1 MKFAGMVKNST
12 VDYPGKIALVL
23 FTAGCNFRCSY
34 CQNYEL
40 MYVGKNEC
48 SIDENDIF
56 KLLDKR
62 KGLIDAVC
70 ITGGE
75 PSLYYREI
83 IEFFS
88 KLKERYQN
96 SYLLKIDTNGSNY
109 EFLNKIYDEVDFIAM
124 DYKGYSYS
132 SFSSIEKEEILKSLK
147 IVKQAKDYEIRI
159 TMYPEY
165 IKESEFGN
173 IIKDLKGVKKV
184 AIQQYKNKK
193 VFEDKGIEPY
203 SNEVLE
209 KFKIMFEQEGI
220 LVEIR
225 K

>member
-1 MKFAGMVKNST
+1 
-12 VDYPGKIALVL
+12 
-23 FTAGCNFRCSY
+23 
-34 CQNYEL
+34 
-40 MYVGKNEC
+40 
-48 SIDENDIF
+48 
-56 KLLDKR
+56 
-62 KGLIDAVC
+62 
-70 ITGGE
+70 
-75 PSLYYREI
+75 
-83 IEFFS
+83 
-88 KLKERYQN
+88 
-96 SYLLKIDTNGSNY
+96 
-109 EFLNKIYDEVDFIAM
+109 
-124 DYKGYSYS
+124 
-132 SFSSIEKEEILKSLK
+132 
-147 IVKQAKDYEIRI
+147 
-159 TMYPEY
+159 MYPEY